1 MIEHNGWW
9 WWWWLVRGITLILIY
24 QASKKSGNNMNQ
36 GCVDHFNLL
45 LANIT
50 KWSRMWKSFAWK
62 NPDPSISAKAY
73 FNMYSVQ
80 ICRRKATYL
89 DEDSA
94 KDVSSAE
101 IFIRKC
107 EPAIRKKGK
116 RTAHSWGVI
125 LVIFKDGSVLSYSRG
140 KKLLDMYFLKM
151 SYLIEGSRKNREKI
165 DYSLMEA
172 SNFPGQTL
180 QYNQYEKPKI
190 KKDTL
195 EWERMNW
202 QLLLCR
208 KLKKN

>member
-1 MIEHNGWW
+1 MEQDVKIVWVEKYGSSHNC
-9 WWWWLVRGITLILIY
+9 
-24 QASKKSGNNMNQ
+24 Q
-36 GCVDHFNLL
+36 GLYWYL
-45 LANIT
+45 
-50 KWSRMWKSFAWK
+50 
-62 NPDPSISAKAY
+62 
-73 FNMYSVQ
+73 YSVQ

-89 DEDSA
+89 DKDSA
-94 KDVSSAE
+94 KEVSSAE
-101 IFIRKC
+101 IFIRKR
-107 EPAIRKKGK
+107 EPAICKKGK
-116 RTAHSWGVI
+116 RTAHSWAKI
-125 LVIFKDGSVLSYSRG
+125 LVILKDGSVLSYSRG

>member
-1 MIEHNGWW
+1 
-9 WWWWLVRGITLILIY
+9 
-24 QASKKSGNNMNQ
+24 
-36 GCVDHFNLL
+36 
-45 LANIT
+45 
-50 KWSRMWKSFAWK
+50 MWKSFAWK

-190 KKDTL
+190 KKRHAWMRENELTTPFMPKAKEKLGMLYLKLRGTQQDFGPWGRPLSFSRSGRFSWTL
-195 EWERMNW
+195 M
-202 QLLLCR
+202 LS
-208 KLKKN
+208 KL